1 LKSGFPGRRGRLFV
15 VEGIDGTGKS
25 TLAAGLHGRLVEEG
39 YPAVLTFEPT
49 NGPWGSELRES
60 FSRKTRLSPEEEL
73 ELFVLDRKEHVERVV
88 RPALDRGEVVVCDRY
103 YFSTIA
109 YQGARGL
116 DVERIRMEN
125 EAFAPVPDLVIL
137 LQLTPES
144 AVSRIREKRGDIPNN
159 FEQLSY
165 LRGVAAVFDAMDDP
179 FIVRLDAA
187 HTRQRLLDSG
197 WRALLD
203 YLP

>member
-1 LKSGFPGRRGRLFV
+1 V
-15 VEGIDGTGKS
+15 VLEGIDGTGKS
-25 TLAAGLHGRLVEEG
+25 TLAAGLYGRLVDEG

-49 NGPWGSELRES
+49 NGPWGSRLRES
-60 FSRKTRLSPEEEL
+60 FSQKTRLSQEEEL
-73 ELFVLDRKEHVERVV
+73 ELFMMDRKEHVERVV
-88 RPALDRGEVVVCDRY
+88 LPALDLGKVVVCDRY
-103 YFSTIA
+103 YFSTMA

-144 AVSRIREKRGDIPNN
+144 AVSRIREKRGDVPNN

-165 LRGVAAVFDAMDDP
+165 LRRVAAVFDGLDDP

-187 HTRQRLLDSG
+187 HSRQRLLDSG
-197 WRALLD
+197 WRALFD